1 MEWDEIHS
9 GKIKKKK
16 RGCKPRDNLFS
27 HTSGHGAFSCHMIS
41 SCGRTNRACHAFAL
55 IFMFVLLV
63 EHAGQFFEE
72 GEGD

>member
-1 MEWDEIHS
+1 
-9 GKIKKKK
+9 
-16 RGCKPRDNLFS
+16 
-27 HTSGHGAFSCHMIS
+27 MIS